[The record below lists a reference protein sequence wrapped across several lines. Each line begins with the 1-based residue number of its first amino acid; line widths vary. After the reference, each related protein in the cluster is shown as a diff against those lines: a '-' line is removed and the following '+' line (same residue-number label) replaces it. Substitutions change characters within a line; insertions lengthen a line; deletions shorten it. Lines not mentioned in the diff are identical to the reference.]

1 MAKKTKTGGRTKG
14 TPNKTTAEN
23 RQFFKSM
30 FARLGPAIE
39 GWIRKQAK
47 KDRPRG
53 GSGAE
58 GSRVPYPEAAAGQF
72 R

>member
-39 GWIRKQAK
+39 A
-47 KDRPRG
+47 
-53 GSGAE
+53 
-58 GSRVPYPEAAAGQF
+58 EAAEHPQLPRHRFPHLQRAAQVPTAG
-72 R
+72 